1 MTFDHRKYTPFHP
14 IQKPDRKWPNKQ
26 ITQAPLWCAV
36 DLRDG
41 NQALIEPM
49 NVEQKVALFLLLVKC
64 GFKEIEVGFPAASQ
78 PDFDFVRKIIEQGLV
93 PEDVT
98 IQALTQA
105 RRPLVERTFEAL
117 KGSKRAVVH
126 VYNSTSPVQRDQVFG
141 LDKEGIKAIAVSG
154 AEMLKEFAEQNPETR
169 WGFEYSPESFS
180 ATEPE
185 FALAVCNAVL
195 DVWQPSAQQRAI
207 INLPATVECT
217 TPNVFADQV
226 EFIHENIK
234 YRRWIELSVHTH
246 NDRGCAVAAAEL
258 AVLAGADR
266 VEGTLLGN
274 GERTGNM
281 DLVVMA
287 MNLYTQGIDPKLDLS
302 DSDEI
307 IRTVKGCT
315 QIELHPRHPWM
326 GELVFTAFSGSHQD
340 AINKC
345 LQKREESSPW
355 HVAYLPVDPL
365 DLGRSYEEIIRV
377 NSQSGK
383 GGAAFIL
390 LHEYGLQLP
399 RWMQLAFSAVVQK
412 ATEKH
417 RGALSSQALYEL
429 FLNAFSTAAP
439 WSLAHY
445 CWDDQAGLSV
455 TVDDLRESYV
465 LRAQSDGP
473 LHAFVA
479 SMADHL
485 GCSIDIQ
492 DYEEHAIHREAG
504 ASGSGAQAGAYIH
517 LKIDG
522 VKTCGAAVATDTL
535 GAALTACLAAINAA
549 ELKKRIPAPALLAG
563 DSESSAQVSEKV
575 VA

>member
-1 MTFDHRKYTPFHP
+1 MTFNHRKYTSYHP

-26 ITQAPLWCAV
+26 LTRAPQWCAV

-41 NQALIEPM
+41 NQALMEPM
-49 NVEQKVALFLLLVKC
+49 TVEQKVVLFLFLVKC

-78 PDFDFVRKIIEQGLV
+78 PDYDFVRKIIEQNLV
-93 PEDVT
+93 PDDVK

-105 RRPLVERTFEAL
+105 RRPLVERTFDAL
-117 KGSKRAVVH
+117 NGAKRAVVH
-126 VYNSTSPVQRDQVFG
+126 VYNSTSPVQREKVFG
-141 LDKEGIKAIAVSG
+141 SGKKGIKAIAVSG
-154 AEMLKEFAEQNPETR
+154 AEMLRDIAKKYPLTQ
-169 WGFEYSPESFS
+169 WDFEYSPESFS

-185 FALAVCNAVL
+185 FALEVCNAVL
-195 DVWQPSAQQRAI
+195 EVWQPSEEQRAI

-226 EFIHENIK
+226 EFIHENIN
-234 YRRWIELSVHTH
+234 YRSWIDLSVHTH

-281 DLVVMA
+281 DIVVMA
-287 MNLYTQGIDPKLDLS
+287 MNLYTQGIDPALDLA

-307 IRTVKGCT
+307 IRTVKECT
-315 QIELHPRHPWM
+315 QISLHPRHPWM

-345 LQKREESSPW
+345 LQQRDEATPW
-355 HVAYLPVDPL
+355 EVAYLPVDPR

-390 LHEYGLQLP
+390 KHEYGMQVP
-399 RWMQLAFSAVVQK
+399 RWMQLAFSSVVQK
-412 ATEKH
+412 VTEHH
-417 RGALSSQALYEL
+417 RGALSSVALGDL
-429 FLNAFSTAAP
+429 FLETFFSAEP
-439 WSLAHY
+439 WKLAHY
-445 CWDDQAGLSV
+445 RWDDLEGLSA
-455 TVDDLRESYV
+455 TVKNGNESCI
-465 LRAQSDGP
+465 LSAQSDGP

-479 SMADHL
+479 SMADHTGL
-485 GCSIDIQ
+485 CIDIQ
-492 DYEEHAIHREAG
+492 DYEEHAIHRETE
-504 ASGSGAQAGAYIH
+504 ASGSGAQACAYIH
-517 LKIDG
+517 LKVDG
-522 VKTCGAAVATDTL
+522 VKTHGVAVATDTL
-535 GAALTACLAAINAA
+535 GAALAACLAAINMA
-549 ELKKRIPAPALLAG
+549 EKKRCTQASDSLAKG
-563 DSESSAQVSEKV
+563 EY
-575 VA
+575 VAV